1 MITQKCNKIDRS
13 RKIGRN
19 DNIPKV
25 LRTALSESKVLVK
38 QKFIHIRKID
48 TGILILIIDLT
59 EHKKLE
65 EVSISKIAELPPK
78 QSKWEKKLDIC
89 GCSNE

>member
-48 TGILILIIDLT
+48 TGILILIIVVT
-59 EHKKLE
+59 EREKLE
-65 EVSISKIAELPPK
+65 EMNISKIGELPKK
-78 QSKWEKKLDIC
+78 QSSNWEKK
-89 GCSNE
+89 